1 MLEDIEHRHRGVGP
15 DRVAGLAAAVTT
27 EPFGEQVVEQG
38 RELFEAVVE
47 RGRMMYDVVAEQ
59 PGTRAEI
66 EEHG

>member
-15 DRVAGLAAAVTT
+15 DRAGGLAAACAA

-38 RELFEAVVE
+38 RELFESVVDT
-47 RGRMMYDVVAEQ
+47 GRMLDDIVAEQ